1 MIRNLD
7 IAALRSLVAIADTRG
22 VTRAASQ
29 VNLTQSAVSMQIKR
43 LEALLDQKLLMR
55 EGRGV
60 VLTKVGEQLV
70 DYARRLIAINDEAW
84 SRLTNDDFEGEVV
97 LGVPPDLVNPV
108 VPDILRQC
116 TALYPRI
123 RVTLLTRI
131 TNVLHRELEEGRA
144 DLILATEQAPDP
156 RAETMCTLQQ
166 NWYGAAG
173 GSAYLKRPLPLA
185 ICNNCAQK
193 PAIAAALSDGD
204 IAWYQASDADDDFT
218 QEAIT
223 SADLGVLARI
233 GGPARDDHEAVP
245 EGTLPE
251 LPDVFVNCYRAAHR
265 DANAIDRIADV
276 VRDQFRRTY
285 GCPEPEAMAS

>member
-22 VTRAASQ
+22 VTRAANQ

-60 VLTKVGEQLV
+60 VLTKVGEQLT
-70 DYARRLIAINDEAW
+70 DYARRLIALNDEAW

-131 TNVLHRELEEGRA
+131 TNVLHAELEAGRA
-144 DLILATEQAPDP
+144 DLILGTEQDPSPD
-156 RAETMCTLQQ
+156 AETICTLRQG
-166 NWYGAAG
+166 WYGAVG

-185 ICNNCAQK
+185 VCNNCAQK
-193 PAIAAALSDGD
+193 PAIAAALAAADVP
-204 IAWYQASDADDDFT
+204 WYQASDADDDFT

-233 GGPARDDHEAVP
+233 GGPARDDHEPIPA
-245 EGTLPE
+245 GALPE
-251 LPDVFVNCYRAAHR
+251 LPDVLVNCYRAAHR
-265 DANAIDRIADV
+265 DTAAIERIAEV
-276 VRDQFRRTY
+276 VADRFRRVY
-285 GCPEPEAMAS
+285 GHPEPEAIAS